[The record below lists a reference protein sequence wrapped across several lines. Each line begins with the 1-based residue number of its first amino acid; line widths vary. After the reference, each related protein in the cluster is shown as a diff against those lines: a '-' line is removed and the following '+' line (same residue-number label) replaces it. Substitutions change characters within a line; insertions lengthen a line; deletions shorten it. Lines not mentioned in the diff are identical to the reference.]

1 MPTTKSTLLQH
12 HHDNVLLN
20 VPLPAPM
27 MRTPHDLSADEGLFP
42 LDEHVIEGAV
52 TALESGQTH
61 YVDVP
66 GIAPLREQIAA
77 DLNATQHSSYQKTN
91 IVVTAGVQESRF
103 LTIQMIGER
112 FERIAI
118 PAVIHPG
125 ALKALGVRP
134 MPLDRIPVEAANG
147 YLPTVEAIRA
157 TLESGTRFLYLES
170 PSRLTGRAYS
180 ADEVRA
186 IAALIVAHD
195 AAVVWD
201 QGLSVWTMGDAYTA
215 LSAQPDM
222 AARTAAIG
230 EVVPGMGLASWF
242 ISYIA
247 APEDWITPM
256 QSQKQI
262 MAICTSTASQYAALE
277 AGKLFAQTHPFNA
290 ARLKASRMTLIGL
303 AARTNLD
310 VIDGQA
316 VNVLALRLSPDAKA
330 RSLATLTDA
339 GYTVADGADF
349 GASDTLRITVTAEAT
364 AGHALSRL
372 LV

>member
-256 QSQKQI
+256 QSQKQ
-262 MAICTSTASQYAALE
+262 
-277 AGKLFAQTHPFNA
+277 
-290 ARLKASRMTLIGL
+290 MTLIGL